1 MTVAIVILSCLVIL
15 AVSGFIMFRH
25 RQQGGEFQS
34 GSAEAMLGV
43 IGTLFSVL
51 LGLLVAGAIERYH
64 DVAQN
69 AESEANGIG
78 NIYRLARGLQTE
90 DRKRIRGLCREY
102 VDYVIDEEW
111 PLMARQQLGKNA
123 SERYAKLWDATV
135 SITPTNDR
143 ESNVQSAILDSM
155 DDVGD
160 DRRARAVV
168 CMRPLPVLLWAVIT
182 CGSLITIAF
191 TYLFTQHMGQLHWMM
206 TFLVAISLGLN
217 VWLLAAYSTP
227 FSGDLALTPDG
238 FLILDKFY
246 SGTHDD
252 NPAEYIVPQ
261 AE

>member
-111 PLMARQQLGKNA
+111 PLMARQ
-123 SERYAKLWDATV
+123 
-135 SITPTNDR
+135 
-143 ESNVQSAILDSM
+143 
-155 DDVGD
+155 
-160 DRRARAVV
+160 
-168 CMRPLPVLLWAVIT
+168 
-182 CGSLITIAF
+182 
-191 TYLFTQHMGQLHWMM
+191 
-206 TFLVAISLGLN
+206 
-217 VWLLAAYSTP
+217 
-227 FSGDLALTPDG
+227 
-238 FLILDKFY
+238 
-246 SGTHDD
+246 
-252 NPAEYIVPQ
+252 
-261 AE
+261 